1 MFLIRSEEKR
11 VTLIRSILKYN
22 YLIGKHKERGMKMRR
37 TDQYMFTIRY
47 DKTFLQGNLKGITVK
62 VEYGTCD
69 SHRIPDGS
77 VFQECITK
85 NRFMVS
91 NFQISRNY

>member
-1 MFLIRSEEKR
+1 
-11 VTLIRSILKYN
+11 
-22 YLIGKHKERGMKMRR
+22 MRR